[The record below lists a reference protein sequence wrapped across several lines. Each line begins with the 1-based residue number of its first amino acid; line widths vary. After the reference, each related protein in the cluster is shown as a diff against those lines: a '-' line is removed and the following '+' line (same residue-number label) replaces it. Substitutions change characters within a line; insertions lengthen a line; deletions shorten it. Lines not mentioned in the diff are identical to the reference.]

1 MNSKLNIQELSE
13 QIAKGLDMSVED
25 VSVFLDAMFLLI
37 YDTLLSG
44 EEVRIKGIGVFKL
57 ALVDRRESVDVNT
70 GERIEIP
77 QHYKVAFTPD
87 NQLKE
92 VVNKPFSIFDTIDLS
107 ESAEDVVL
115 ETYELELLD
124 RAETANL
131 ASSPMEVESIKSVVV
146 QDLDLQQ
153 YKSSGQEELGDDL
166 SIVKAVGKREV
177 AAAET
182 DFAPSELFVAKP
194 ENMEILETQNVE
206 SCQDVSEEEI
216 VVDKEE
222 TKSSTDK
229 VLDERA
235 IEEVNEMPRLIQDAI
250 LAAKA
255 EWSKEQLADKELLP
269 SDIAKPIVEIEHT
282 CNYPRSGSFSIS
294 LLILLAGFA
303 MGGMCVY
310 CYFLSKNIED
320 RTLLLHQSIQP
331 LPQVSKLVLDTVAT
345 EPLFSMS
352 DTAITDVKYDST
364 HILSVETSQSK
375 NVDPGSFEKSSS
387 DDKDLSIQ
395 IKLKNGMRLA
405 LLAEK
410 YYGNKVFWVYIYE
423 ANKDVIKNPNIL
435 PVGAMINIPS
445 KSLYSINADDST
457 SLEKAKKLQSQLLGK
472 FE

>member
-13 QIAKGLDMSVED
+13 QIAKELDMGVED
-25 VSVFLDAMFLLI
+25 VSAFLDTMFLLI

-57 ALVDRRESVDVNT
+57 TLVDKRESVDVNT

-92 VVNKPFSIFDTIDLS
+92 AVNKPFSIFDTIDLS

-115 ETYELELLD
+115 ETHELELLD
-124 RAETANL
+124 RAETAKSE
-131 ASSPMEVESIKSVVV
+131 SSPIDVVSVKSVVV
-146 QDLDLQQ
+146 HDLDLQQ
-153 YKSSGQEELGDDL
+153 HKSTGQENLGDDL
-166 SIVKAVGKREV
+166 LIVKAVGKSDIV
-177 AAAET
+177 SGET

-194 ENMEILETQNVE
+194 EKEELQESVFVE
-206 SCQDVSEEEI
+206 SCQDSSEEEI
-216 VVDKEE
+216 IVDKNEANN
-222 TKSSTDK
+222 SPDK
-229 VLDERA
+229 VLDERT
-235 IEEVNEMPRLIQDAI
+235 IDEDNEMPRLIQDAI

-255 EWSKEQLADKELLP
+255 EWNKEQLADKELLP
-269 SDIAKPIVEIEHT
+269 SDIAKPIGDTEHM
-282 CNYPRSGSFSIS
+282 CNYPRSGNFSIS

-320 RTLLLHQSIQP
+320 KTLLLNQSIQP
-331 LPQVSKLVLDTVAT
+331 LPQVSTLVLDTVAT
-345 EPLFSMS
+345 EALSNLS
-352 DTAITDVKYDST
+352 DTSKNMKHDST
-364 HILSVETSQSK
+364 PIISVATLQNK
-375 NVDPGSFEKSSS
+375 NVDSESFEKTTS
-387 DDKDLSIQ
+387 DNNDLSIQ

-405 LLAEK
+405 LLAEQ

-423 ANKDVIKNPNIL
+423 ANKNVIKNPNIL
-435 PVGAMINIPS
+435 PIGVTIDIPA
-445 KSLYSINADDST
+445 KSMYSINANDST

>member
-13 QIAKGLDMSVED
+13 QIAKELDVSVED
-25 VSVFLDAMFLLI
+25 VSTFLDAMFLLI
-37 YDTLLSG
+37 YDTLLGG

-57 ALVDRRESVDVNT
+57 TLVDKRESVDVNT

-92 VVNKPFSIFDTIDLS
+92 AVNKPFSIFDTIDLS

-115 ETYELELLD
+115 ETHELELLD
-124 RAETANL
+124 RAETAKSE
-131 ASSPMEVESIKSVVV
+131 SSPIDVVSVKSVEVH
-146 QDLDLQQ
+146 DLDLQQ
-153 YKSSGQEELGDDL
+153 HKSSGQEKLGDDL
-166 SIVKAVGKREV
+166 LIVKAVGKSDIISG
-177 AAAET
+177 ET

-194 ENMEILETQNVE
+194 EKEELQESVFVE
-206 SCQDVSEEEI
+206 SWADSSEEEI
-216 VVDKEE
+216 IVDKKEANN
-222 TKSSTDK
+222 SPDK
-229 VLDERA
+229 VLDERT
-235 IEEVNEMPRLIQDAI
+235 IDEDNEMPRLIQDAI

-255 EWSKEQLADKELLP
+255 EWNKEQLADKELLP
-269 SDIAKPIVEIEHT
+269 SDIAKPIGETEHM

-310 CYFLSKNIED
+310 CYFLRKNIQD
-320 RTLLLHQSIQP
+320 KTLLLNQSIQP
-331 LPQVSKLVLDTVAT
+331 LPQVSTLVLDTEVVDT
-345 EPLFSMS
+345 LSSMN
-352 DTAITDVKYDST
+352 DTTTGVKHDST
-364 HILSVETSQSK
+364 HIISVATLQNK
-375 NVDPGSFEKSSS
+375 NVDSESFEKTSN
-387 DDKDLSIQ
+387 DNKDVSIQ

-405 LLAEK
+405 LLAEQ

-435 PVGAMINIPS
+435 PVGVTIDIPA
-445 KSLYSINADDST
+445 KSVYSINANDST

>member
-13 QIAKGLDMSVED
+13 QIAKELDMGVED
-25 VSVFLDAMFLLI
+25 VSAFLDTMFLLI

-57 ALVDRRESVDVNT
+57 TLVDKRESVDVNT

-92 VVNKPFSIFDTIDLS
+92 AVNKPFSIFDTIDLS

-115 ETYELELLD
+115 ETHELELLD
-124 RAETANL
+124 RAETANSE
-131 ASSPMEVESIKSVVV
+131 SSPIDVVSVKSVVV
-146 QDLDLQQ
+146 HDLDLQQ
-153 YKSSGQEELGDDL
+153 HKSSGQENLGDDL
-166 SIVKAVGKREV
+166 LIVKAVGKSDIV
-177 AAAET
+177 SGET

-194 ENMEILETQNVE
+194 EKEELQESVFVE
-206 SCQDVSEEEI
+206 SCQDSAEEEI
-216 VVDKEE
+216 IVDKNEVNN
-222 TKSSTDK
+222 SPDK
-229 VLDERA
+229 VLDERT
-235 IEEVNEMPRLIQDAI
+235 IDEDNEMPRLIQDAI

-255 EWSKEQLADKELLP
+255 EWNKEQQADKELLP
-269 SDIAKPIVEIEHT
+269 SDIAKPIGDTEHM
-282 CNYPRSGSFSIS
+282 CNYPRSGNFSIS

-320 RTLLLHQSIQP
+320 KTLLLNQSIQP
-331 LPQVSKLVLDTVAT
+331 LPQVSTLVLDTVAT
-345 EPLFSMS
+345 EALSNLS
-352 DTAITDVKYDST
+352 DTSKNMKHDST
-364 HILSVETSQSK
+364 PIISVATLQNK
-375 NVDPGSFEKSSS
+375 NVDSESFEKTTN
-387 DDKDLSIQ
+387 DNNDLSIQ

-405 LLAEK
+405 LLAEQ

-435 PVGAMINIPS
+435 PVGVTIDIPA
-445 KSLYSINADDST
+445 KSMYSINANDST
-457 SLEKAKKLQSQLLGK
+457 SLEKAKKLQSQLLSK

>member
-13 QIAKGLDMSVED
+13 QIAKELDMGVED
-25 VSVFLDAMFLLI
+25 VSAFLDTMFLLI

-57 ALVDRRESVDVNT
+57 TLVDKRESVDVNT

-92 VVNKPFSIFDTIDLS
+92 AVNKPFSIFDTIDLS

-115 ETYELELLD
+115 ETHELELLD
-124 RAETANL
+124 RAETANSE
-131 ASSPMEVESIKSVVV
+131 SSPIDVVSLKSVVV
-146 QDLDLQQ
+146 HDLDLQQ
-153 YKSSGQEELGDDL
+153 HKSSGQENLGDDL
-166 SIVKAVGKREV
+166 LIVKAVGKSDIV
-177 AAAET
+177 SGET

-194 ENMEILETQNVE
+194 EKEELQESVFVE
-206 SCQDVSEEEI
+206 SCQDSSEEEI
-216 VVDKEE
+216 IVDKNGVNN
-222 TKSSTDK
+222 SPDK
-229 VLDERA
+229 VLDERT
-235 IEEVNEMPRLIQDAI
+235 IDEDNEMPRLIQDAI

-255 EWSKEQLADKELLP
+255 EWNKEQQADKELLP
-269 SDIAKPIVEIEHT
+269 SDIAKPIGDTEHM

-320 RTLLLHQSIQP
+320 KTLLLNQSIQP
-331 LPQVSKLVLDTVAT
+331 LPQVSTLVLDTVAT
-345 EPLFSMS
+345 EALSNLS
-352 DTAITDVKYDST
+352 DTSKNMKHDST
-364 HILSVETSQSK
+364 PIISVATLQNK
-375 NVDPGSFEKSSS
+375 NVDSESFEKTTN
-387 DDKDLSIQ
+387 DNNDLSIQ

-405 LLAEK
+405 LLAEQ

-435 PVGAMINIPS
+435 PVGVTIDIPA
-445 KSLYSINADDST
+445 KSMYSINANDST
-457 SLEKAKKLQSQLLGK
+457 SLEKAKKLQSQLLSK

>member
-13 QIAKGLDMSVED
+13 QIAKELDMGVED
-25 VSVFLDAMFLLI
+25 VSAFLDTMFLLI

-57 ALVDRRESVDVNT
+57 TLVDKRESVDVNT

-92 VVNKPFSIFDTIDLS
+92 AVNKPFSIFDTIDLS

-115 ETYELELLD
+115 ETHELELLD
-124 RAETANL
+124 RAETANSE
-131 ASSPMEVESIKSVVV
+131 SSPIDVVSVKSVVV
-146 QDLDLQQ
+146 HDLDLQQ
-153 YKSSGQEELGDDL
+153 HKSSGQENLGDDL
-166 SIVKAVGKREV
+166 LIVKAVGKSDIV
-177 AAAET
+177 SGET

-194 ENMEILETQNVE
+194 EKEELQESVFVE
-206 SCQDVSEEEI
+206 SCQDSSEEEI
-216 VVDKEE
+216 IVDKNEVNN
-222 TKSSTDK
+222 SPDK
-229 VLDERA
+229 VLDERT
-235 IEEVNEMPRLIQDAI
+235 IDEDNEMPRLIQDAI

-255 EWSKEQLADKELLP
+255 EWNKEQQADKELLP
-269 SDIAKPIVEIEHT
+269 SDIAKPIGDTEHM
-282 CNYPRSGSFSIS
+282 CNYPRSGNFSIS

-320 RTLLLHQSIQP
+320 KTLLLNQSIQP
-331 LPQVSKLVLDTVAT
+331 LPQVSTLVLDTVAT
-345 EPLFSMS
+345 EALSNLS
-352 DTAITDVKYDST
+352 DTSKNMKHDST
-364 HILSVETSQSK
+364 PIISVATLQNK
-375 NVDPGSFEKSSS
+375 NVDSESFEKTTN
-387 DDKDLSIQ
+387 DNNDLSIQ

-405 LLAEK
+405 LLAEQ

-435 PVGAMINIPS
+435 PVGVTIDIPA
-445 KSLYSINADDST
+445 KSMYSINANDST
-457 SLEKAKKLQSQLLGK
+457 SLEKAKKLQSQLLSK